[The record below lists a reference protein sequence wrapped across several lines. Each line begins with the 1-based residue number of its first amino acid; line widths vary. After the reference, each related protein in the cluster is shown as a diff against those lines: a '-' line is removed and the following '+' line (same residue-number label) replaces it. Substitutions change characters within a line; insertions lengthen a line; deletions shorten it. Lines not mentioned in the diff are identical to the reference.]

1 MAERYVN
8 IKDVESFTGLPR
20 SWIYAK
26 AAAGEIPHLKVGK
39 YLRFRL
45 TEVEAWLAEHRRG
58 AHHGD
63 AAQHGVV
70 KLAVRAGKPDG

>member
-1 MAERYVN
+1 MAECYVD
-8 IKDVESFTGLPR
+8 IKDVEKFTGLPR

-45 TEVEAWLAEHRRG
+45 TEVEAWLAQHQRG
-58 AHHGD
+58 ARSGD
-63 AAQHGVV
+63 AARN
-70 KLAVRAGKPDG
+70 RAEFTTSNGKE

>member
-1 MAERYVN
+1 MTEGYVN

-45 TEVEAWLAEHRRG
+45 TEVEAWLAQHRRG
-58 AHHGD
+58 ARHSGV
-63 AAQHGVV
+63 AQNGAEVTASND
-70 KLAVRAGKPDG
+70 KE

>member
-1 MAERYVN
+1 MGERYVN
-8 IKDVESFTGLPR
+8 IKEVESFTGLPR

-45 TEVEAWLAEHRRG
+45 TEVEAWLAQHRRG
-58 AHHGD
+58 ARYCD
-63 AAQHGVV
+63 AARNI
-70 KLAVRAGKPDG
+70 AEFTASNGKE